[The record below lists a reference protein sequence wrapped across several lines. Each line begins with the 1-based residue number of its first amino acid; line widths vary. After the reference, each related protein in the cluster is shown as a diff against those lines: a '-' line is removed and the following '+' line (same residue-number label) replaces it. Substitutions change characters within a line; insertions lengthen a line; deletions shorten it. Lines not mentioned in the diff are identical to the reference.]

1 MKNLTKHI
9 LITSIF
15 FLFGSFSSAIAAD
28 ETIEMLNKQGKES
41 MVYSKKVVRI
51 KSGDT
56 VNWIATTKGHNVE
69 FIKGGVP
76 EGVEKFKSK
85 FNQDAQYKFTIPGIY
100 AYWCTPHK
108 SMGMIGFVIVED
120 NKSNLDEIKKI
131 RFSGKSKK
139 IASELI
145 LSLIHIS
152 EPTRPY

>member
-1 MKNLTKHI
+1 MKNFSNNI
-9 LITSIF
+9 LIATIF
-15 FLFGSFSSAIAAD
+15 FLVGSISSVIAAD

-41 MVYSKKVVRI
+41 MVYSKKIVRI

-85 FNQDAQYKFTIPGIY
+85 FNEDVQYKFTTPGIY

-108 SMGMIGFVIVED
+108 SMGMIGFVIVDD
-120 NKSNLDEIKKI
+120 NKTNLDQIKKI

-139 IASELI
+139 IAAELI
-145 LSLIHIS
+145 N
-152 EPTRPY
+152 TF